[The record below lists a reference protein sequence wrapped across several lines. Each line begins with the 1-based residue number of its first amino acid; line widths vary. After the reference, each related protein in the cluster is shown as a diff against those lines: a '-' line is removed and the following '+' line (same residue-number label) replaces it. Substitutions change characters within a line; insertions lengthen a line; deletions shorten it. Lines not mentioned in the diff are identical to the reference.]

1 MLLSN
6 KNISNMRSICICI
19 AVLFFSFSF
28 SQKKE
33 LRQIKRLIGEKFF
46 QEAESVLNSSKDLLL
61 SGDSKTD
68 AQYYYYAT
76 KIYTEIESF
85 VLATN
90 SLEKLMSINTSFYN
104 SEMKLDY
111 KNLEEILVVALVNSA
126 VADNSSKKWMD
137 GVDKLLLAYEM
148 DKETNIDY
156 LYFAASGAVNAENFD
171 LALQYYLSL
180 KEKNYTG
187 IKDEY
192 FITNIQSGVEEKV
205 TETEYKIY
213 QSSKEYMNPR
223 IGQTESRYP
232 EIVKNIALIY
242 VKKGEDDLAIEAIN
256 EARSIQP
263 DDLYL
268 ILNEADLY
276 IRLSNNAKD
285 DNLRSQ
291 YRQKFKDI
299 MTLAVEKDPENGILY
314 YNLGIISSEQGESA
328 DAKSYF
334 EKAIKF
340 KPDYVDSY
348 VAIVNIL
355 LEEQSVIINDM
366 DEIAMSNKRS
376 DIAKYDQLKEDLND
390 VWRKCIPYC
399 EMALEYD
406 PNDLEV
412 LKLLSQFYYKLDNI
426 EGYKRISAKIE
437 ELTN

>member
-1 MLLSN
+1 M
-6 KNISNMRSICICI
+6 KSIYIYI
-19 AVLFFSFSF
+19 TLLFFNFSLA
-28 SQKKE
+28 QKKE
-33 LRQIKRLIGEKFF
+33 LRQIKRLIDEKFY
-46 QEAESVLNSSKDLLL
+46 QEAESVLESNKDFLL

-76 KIYTEIESF
+76 KIYTEIKSF
-85 VLATN
+85 KLATN
-90 SLEKLMSINTSFYN
+90 SLDKLLSINTSFYN

-111 KNLEEILVVALVNSA
+111 NNLEEILVVALVNSA
-126 VADNSSKKWMD
+126 VADNSSKKWME
-137 GVDKLLLAYEM
+137 GVEKLLLAYEM
-148 DKETNIDY
+148 DKQKNIDY

-171 LALQYYLSL
+171 LALEYYLSL

-192 FITNIQSGVEEKV
+192 FITNVQSGIEEKV

-213 QSSKEYMNPR
+213 QSSKEYVNPR
-223 IGQTESRYP
+223 IGKTESRYP

-242 VKKGEDDLAIEAIN
+242 VKKGEDDLAIDAIN

-276 IRLSNNAKD
+276 IRLSNNATD

-328 DAKSYF
+328 DAKLYF
-334 EKAIKF
+334 EKAIEF

-355 LEEQSVIINDM
+355 LEQQSIIIGEM
-366 DEIAMSNKRS
+366 DKIAMSNKRS
-376 DIAKYDQLKEDLND
+376 DIAKYDKLKEELND

-399 EMALEYD
+399 EKALEYD
-406 PNDLEV
+406 PNDVEV

-426 EGYKRISAKIE
+426 DGYKEINAKIE
-437 ELTN
+437 QLSN

>member
-1 MLLSN
+1 
-6 KNISNMRSICICI
+6 MRTIFIYI

-33 LRQIKRLIGEKFF
+33 LRQIKRLIDEKFF
-46 QEAESVLNSSKDLLL
+46 QEAESTLKSNKDFLL

-76 KIYTEIESF
+76 KIYTEIKSF
-85 VLATN
+85 KLAKN
-90 SLEKLMSINTSFYN
+90 SLEELMSINPSYYN
-104 SEMKLDY
+104 AEMKLDY
-111 KNLEEILVVALVNSA
+111 KNLEEILVVALVNAA
-126 VADNSSKKWMD
+126 VADNSSKKWME

-148 DKETNIDY
+148 DKDNNIDY

-171 LALQYYLSL
+171 LALEYYLQL

-192 FITNIQSGVEEKV
+192 FITNVESGVEEKV

-223 IGQTESRYP
+223 IGQTQSRYP

-242 VKKGEDDLAIEAIN
+242 VKKGEDELAIEAIN

-276 IRLSNNAKD
+276 IRLSNNASD

-291 YRQKFKDI
+291 YRLKFKEI

-314 YNLGIISSEQGESA
+314 YNLGIISSEQGESD

-334 EKAIKF
+334 EKAIEF
-340 KPDYVDSY
+340 KPDYIDSY

-355 LEEQSVIINDM
+355 LQEQTVIIGEM
-366 DEIAMSNKRS
+366 DKIAMSNKRS
-376 DIAKYDQLKEDLND
+376 DILKYDQLKEDLNE

-399 EMALEYD
+399 EKALEYD

-412 LKLLSQFYYKLDNI
+412 LKLLSQFYYKLDNLD
-426 EGYKRISAKIE
+426 GYKEINAKIE
-437 ELTN
+437 QLSN

>member
-1 MLLSN
+1 M
-6 KNISNMRSICICI
+6 KSIYIYVT
-19 AVLFFSFSF
+19 VLFFNFSLA
-28 SQKKE
+28 QKKE
-33 LRQIKRLIGEKFF
+33 LRQIKRLIDQKFY
-46 QEAESVLNSSKDLLL
+46 QEAESVLESNKDFLL

-76 KIYTEIESF
+76 KIYTEIKSF
-85 VLATN
+85 KLATN
-90 SLEKLMSINTSFYN
+90 SLDKLLSINTSFYN

-111 KNLEEILVVALVNSA
+111 NNLEEILVVALVNSA
-126 VADNSSKKWMD
+126 VADNSSKKWME
-137 GVDKLLLAYEM
+137 GVEKLLLAYEM
-148 DKETNIDY
+148 DKQKNIDY
-156 LYFAASGAVNAENFD
+156 LYFAASGAVNAENFE
-171 LALQYYLSL
+171 LALEYYLSL

-192 FITNIQSGVEEKV
+192 FITNVQSGIEEKV

-213 QSSKEYMNPR
+213 KSSKEYINPR
-223 IGQTESRYP
+223 IGKTESRYP

-242 VKKGEDDLAIEAIN
+242 VKKGEDDLAIDAIN

-276 IRLSNNAKD
+276 IRLSNNATD

-328 DAKSYF
+328 DAKLYF
-334 EKAIKF
+334 EKAIEF

-355 LEEQSVIINDM
+355 LEQQSIIIGEM
-366 DEIAMSNKRS
+366 DKIAMSNKRS
-376 DIAKYDQLKEDLND
+376 DIAKYDKLKEELND

-399 EMALEYD
+399 EKALEYD
-406 PNDLEV
+406 PNDVEV

-426 EGYKRISAKIE
+426 DGYKEINAKIE
-437 ELTN
+437 QLSN

>member
-1 MLLSN
+1 
-6 KNISNMRSICICI
+6 MRSIFIYI

-33 LRQIKRLIGEKFF
+33 LRQIKRLIDEKFF
-46 QEAESVLNSSKDLLL
+46 QEAESTIELNKDLLL

-76 KIYTEIESF
+76 KIYTEIKSF
-85 VLATN
+85 KLAKT
-90 SLEKLMSINTSFYN
+90 SLEKLMSINSSNYN

-111 KNLEEILVVALVNSA
+111 KNLEEILVVALVNAA
-126 VADNSSKKWMD
+126 VADNSSKKWME
-137 GVDKLLLAYEM
+137 GVDKLILAYEM
-148 DKETNIDY
+148 DKEKNIDY
-156 LYFAASGAVNAENFD
+156 LYFAASGAINAENFD
-171 LALQYYLSL
+171 LALEYYLHL

-187 IKDEY
+187 IKDEF
-192 FITNIQSGVEEKV
+192 FITNVESGVEEKV

-213 QSSKEYMNPR
+213 QSSKDYMNPR
-223 IGQTESRYP
+223 VGQTESRYP

-242 VKKGEDDLAIEAIN
+242 VKKGEDELAIEAIN

-276 IRLSNNAKD
+276 IRLSNNASD

-291 YRQKFKDI
+291 YRLKFKQI

-314 YNLGIISSEQGESA
+314 YNLGIISSEQGESD

-334 EKAIKF
+334 EKAIEF
-340 KPDYVDSY
+340 KPDYIDSY
-348 VAIVNIL
+348 VAIVNIIL
-355 LEEQSVIINDM
+355 QEQTVIIGEM
-366 DEIAMSNKRS
+366 DKIAMSNKRS
-376 DIAKYDQLKEDLND
+376 DIVKYDQLKEDLND

-399 EMALEYD
+399 EKALEYD
-406 PNDLEV
+406 PNDVEV
-412 LKLLSQFYYKLDNI
+412 LKLLSQFYYKLDNLD
-426 EGYKRISAKIE
+426 GYKEINAKIE
-437 ELTN
+437 QLSN

>member
-1 MLLSN
+1 
-6 KNISNMRSICICI
+6 MRTIFIYI

-33 LRQIKRLIGEKFF
+33 LRQIKRLIDEKFF
-46 QEAESVLNSSKDLLL
+46 QEAESTLKSNKDFLL

-76 KIYTEIESF
+76 KIYTEIKSF
-85 VLATN
+85 KLAKN
-90 SLEKLMSINTSFYN
+90 SLGELMSINPSYYN
-104 SEMKLDY
+104 AEMKLDY
-111 KNLEEILVVALVNSA
+111 KNLEEILVVALVNAA
-126 VADNSSKKWMD
+126 VADNSSKKWME

-148 DKETNIDY
+148 DKDNNIDY

-171 LALQYYLSL
+171 LALEYYLQL

-192 FITNIQSGVEEKV
+192 FITNVESGVEEKV

-242 VKKGEDDLAIEAIN
+242 VKKGEDELAIEAIN

-276 IRLSNNAKD
+276 IRLSNNASD

-291 YRQKFKDI
+291 YRLKFKEI

-314 YNLGIISSEQGESA
+314 YNLGIISSEQGESD

-334 EKAIKF
+334 EKAIEF
-340 KPDYVDSY
+340 KPDYTDSY

-355 LEEQSVIINDM
+355 LQEQTVIIGEM
-366 DEIAMSNKRS
+366 DKIAMSNKRS
-376 DIAKYDQLKEDLND
+376 DIAKYDQLKEDLNE

-399 EMALEYD
+399 EKALEYD

-412 LKLLSQFYYKLDNI
+412 LKLLSQFYYKLDNLD
-426 EGYKRISAKIE
+426 GYKEINAKIE
-437 ELTN
+437 QLSN

>member
-1 MLLSN
+1 
-6 KNISNMRSICICI
+6 MRSIFIYI

-33 LRQIKRLIGEKFF
+33 LRQIKRLIDEKFF
-46 QEAESVLNSSKDLLL
+46 QEAESTLKSNKDFLL

-76 KIYTEIESF
+76 KIYTEIKSF
-85 VLATN
+85 KLAKN
-90 SLEKLMSINTSFYN
+90 SLEELMSINPSYYN
-104 SEMKLDY
+104 AEMKLDY
-111 KNLEEILVVALVNSA
+111 KSLEEVLVVALVNAA
-126 VADNSSKKWMD
+126 VADNSSKKWME

-148 DKETNIDY
+148 DKDNNIDY

-171 LALQYYLSL
+171 LALEYYLQL

-192 FITNIQSGVEEKV
+192 FITNVESGVEEKV

-242 VKKGEDDLAIEAIN
+242 VKKGEDELAIEAIN

-276 IRLSNNAKD
+276 IRLSNNASD

-291 YRQKFKDI
+291 YRLKFKEI

-314 YNLGIISSEQGESA
+314 YNLGIISSEQGESD

-334 EKAIKF
+334 EKAIEF
-340 KPDYVDSY
+340 KPDYTDSY

-355 LEEQSVIINDM
+355 LQEQTVIIGEM
-366 DEIAMSNKRS
+366 DKIAMSNKRS
-376 DIAKYDQLKEDLND
+376 DIAKYDQLKEDLNE

-399 EMALEYD
+399 EKALEYD
-406 PNDLEV
+406 PNDVEV
-412 LKLLSQFYYKLDNI
+412 LKLLSQFYYKLDNLD
-426 EGYKRISAKIE
+426 GYKEINAKIKQ
-437 ELTN
+437 LSN

>member
-1 MLLSN
+1 
-6 KNISNMRSICICI
+6 MRSIYIYI

-33 LRQIKRLIGEKFF
+33 LRQIKRLIDEKFF
-46 QEAESVLNSSKDLLL
+46 QEAESVLNSNKDLIL

-85 VLATN
+85 VQATN

-111 KNLEEILVVALVNSA
+111 KNLEENLVVTLINSA

-148 DKETNIDY
+148 NKEANIDY
-156 LYFAASGAVNAENFD
+156 LYFAASGAINAENFD
-171 LALQYYLSL
+171 LALQYYLTL
-180 KEKNYTG
+180 REKKYTG

-192 FITNIQSGVEEKV
+192 FITNTQSGVEEKV

-213 QSSKEYMNPR
+213 QSSKEYINPR

-276 IRLSNNAKD
+276 IRLSNNATD
-285 DNLRSQ
+285 DNLRTQ
-291 YRQKFKDI
+291 YRQKFKEI

-314 YNLGIISSEQGESA
+314 YNLGIISSEQGESS

-334 EKAIKF
+334 EKAIEF
-340 KPDYVDSY
+340 NPGYIDSY

-355 LEEQSVIINDM
+355 LEEQSIIISNM
-366 DEIAMSNKRS
+366 DKIAMSNKRS
-376 DIAKYDQLKEDLND
+376 DIARYDQLKEDLND

-399 EMALEYD
+399 ETALEYD

-426 EGYKRISAKIE
+426 DGYKMINAKIE
-437 ELTN
+437 ELSN

>member
-1 MLLSN
+1 
-6 KNISNMRSICICI
+6 MRSIYIYI

-33 LRQIKRLIGEKFF
+33 LRQIKRLIDEKFF
-46 QEAESVLNSSKDLLL
+46 QEAESVLNSNKDLLL

-68 AQYYYYAT
+68 AQKYYYST

-148 DKETNIDY
+148 DKEKNIDY

-171 LALQYYLSL
+171 LALQYYLLL

-213 QSSKEYMNPR
+213 QSSKEYINPR

-291 YRQKFKDI
+291 YRQNLR
-299 MTLAVEKDPENGILY
+299 TL
-314 YNLGIISSEQGESA
+314 
-328 DAKSYF
+328 
-334 EKAIKF
+334 
-340 KPDYVDSY
+340 
-348 VAIVNIL
+348 
-355 LEEQSVIINDM
+355 
-366 DEIAMSNKRS
+366 
-376 DIAKYDQLKEDLND
+376 
-390 VWRKCIPYC
+390 
-399 EMALEYD
+399 
-406 PNDLEV
+406 
-412 LKLLSQFYYKLDNI
+412 
-426 EGYKRISAKIE
+426 
-437 ELTN
+437 

>member
-1 MLLSN
+1 M
-6 KNISNMRSICICI
+6 
-19 AVLFFSFSF
+19 
-28 SQKKE
+28 
-33 LRQIKRLIGEKFF
+33 
-46 QEAESVLNSSKDLLL
+46 

-76 KIYTEIESF
+76 KIYTEIKSF
-85 VLATN
+85 KLAKN
-90 SLEKLMSINTSFYN
+90 SLEELMSINPSYYN
-104 SEMKLDY
+104 AEMKLDY
-111 KNLEEILVVALVNSA
+111 KNLEEILVVALVNAA
-126 VADNSSKKWMD
+126 VADNSSKKWME

-148 DKETNIDY
+148 DKDNNIDY

-171 LALQYYLSL
+171 LALEYYLQL

-192 FITNIQSGVEEKV
+192 FITNVESGVEEKV

-242 VKKGEDDLAIEAIN
+242 VKKGEDELAIEAIN

-276 IRLSNNAKD
+276 IRLSNNASD

-291 YRQKFKDI
+291 YRLKFKEI

-314 YNLGIISSEQGESA
+314 YNLGIISSEQGESD

-334 EKAIKF
+334 EKAIEF
-340 KPDYVDSY
+340 KPDYTDSY

-355 LEEQSVIINDM
+355 LQEQTVIIGEM
-366 DEIAMSNKRS
+366 DKIAMSNKRS
-376 DIAKYDQLKEDLND
+376 DIAKYDQLKEDLNE

-399 EMALEYD
+399 EKALEYD

-412 LKLLSQFYYKLDNI
+412 LKLLSQFYYKLDNLD
-426 EGYKRISAKIE
+426 GYKEINAKIE
-437 ELTN
+437 QLSN

>member
-1 MLLSN
+1 M
-6 KNISNMRSICICI
+6 KSIYIYI
-19 AVLFFSFSF
+19 TILFFNFSLA
-28 SQKKE
+28 QKKE
-33 LRQIKRLIGEKFF
+33 LRQIKRLIDEKFY
-46 QEAESVLNSSKDLLL
+46 QEAESVLESNKDFLL

-76 KIYTEIESF
+76 KIYTEIKSF
-85 VLATN
+85 KLATN
-90 SLEKLMSINTSFYN
+90 SLDKLLSINTSFYN

-111 KNLEEILVVALVNSA
+111 NNLEEILVVALVNSA
-126 VADNSSKKWMD
+126 VADNSSKKWME
-137 GVDKLLLAYEM
+137 GVEKLLLAYEM
-148 DKETNIDY
+148 DKQKNIDY

-171 LALQYYLSL
+171 LALEYYLSL

-192 FITNIQSGVEEKV
+192 FITNVQSGIEEKV

-213 QSSKEYMNPR
+213 QSSKEYVNPR
-223 IGQTESRYP
+223 IGKTESRYP

-242 VKKGEDDLAIEAIN
+242 VKKGEDDLAIDAIN

-276 IRLSNNAKD
+276 IRLSNNATD

-328 DAKSYF
+328 DAKLYF
-334 EKAIKF
+334 EKAIEF

-355 LEEQSVIINDM
+355 LEQQSIIIGEM
-366 DEIAMSNKRS
+366 DKIAMSNKRS
-376 DIAKYDQLKEDLND
+376 DIAKYDKLKEELND

-399 EMALEYD
+399 EKALEYD
-406 PNDLEV
+406 PNDVEV

-426 EGYKRISAKIE
+426 DGYKEINAKIE
-437 ELTN
+437 QLSN

>member
-1 MLLSN
+1 M
-6 KNISNMRSICICI
+6 KSIYIYI

-33 LRQIKRLIGEKFF
+33 LRQIKRLIDEKFF
-46 QEAESVLNSSKDLLL
+46 QEAESLLDSNKDFLL

-68 AQYYYYAT
+68 SQYYYYAT
-76 KIYTEIESF
+76 KIYTETESF
-85 VLATN
+85 VLATS

-126 VADNSSKKWMD
+126 VADNSSKKWMQ
-137 GVDKLLLAYEM
+137 GVDKLLLAYDM
-148 DKETNIDY
+148 NKETNIDY

-171 LALQYYLSL
+171 LALEYYLTL
-180 KEKNYTG
+180 KEKSYTG
-187 IKDEY
+187 IIDEY
-192 FITNIQSGVEEKV
+192 FITNVQSGVEEKV

-213 QSSKEYMNPR
+213 QSSKEYINPR

-276 IRLSNNAKD
+276 IRLSNNTSD
-285 DNLRSQ
+285 DNLRFQ

-299 MTLAVEKDPENGILY
+299 MTLAVKKDPENGILY

-328 DAKSYF
+328 DAKYYF
-334 EKAIKF
+334 EKAIEF

-355 LEEQSVIINDM
+355 LEEQSIIISNM
-366 DEIAMSNKRS
+366 DKIAMSNKRS
-376 DIAKYDQLKEDLND
+376 DIAKYDELKEDLND

-399 EMALEYD
+399 EMALEYG

-426 EGYKRISAKIE
+426 EGYKKISAKIE

>member
-1 MLLSN
+1 
-6 KNISNMRSICICI
+6 MRTIFIYI

-33 LRQIKRLIGEKFF
+33 LRQIKRLIDEKFF
-46 QEAESVLNSSKDLLL
+46 QEAESTLKSNKDFLL

-76 KIYTEIESF
+76 KIYTEIKSF
-85 VLATN
+85 KLAKN
-90 SLEKLMSINTSFYN
+90 SLEELMSINPSYYN
-104 SEMKLDY
+104 AEMKLDY
-111 KNLEEILVVALVNSA
+111 KNLEEILVVALVNAA
-126 VADNSSKKWMD
+126 VADNSSKKWME

-148 DKETNIDY
+148 DKDNNIDY

-171 LALQYYLSL
+171 LALEYYLQL

-192 FITNIQSGVEEKV
+192 FITNVESGVEEKV

-242 VKKGEDDLAIEAIN
+242 VKKGEDELAIEAIN

-276 IRLSNNAKD
+276 IRLSNNASD

-291 YRQKFKDI
+291 YRLKFKEI

-314 YNLGIISSEQGESA
+314 YNLGIISSEQGESD

-334 EKAIKF
+334 EKAIEF
-340 KPDYVDSY
+340 KPDYTDSY

-355 LEEQSVIINDM
+355 LQEQTVIIGEM
-366 DEIAMSNKRS
+366 DKIAMSNKRS
-376 DIAKYDQLKEDLND
+376 DIAKYDQLKEDLNE

-399 EMALEYD
+399 EKALEYD
-406 PNDLEV
+406 PNDVEV
-412 LKLLSQFYYKLDNI
+412 LKLLSQFYYKLDNLD
-426 EGYKRISAKIE
+426 GYKEINAKIE
-437 ELTN
+437 QLSN

>member
-1 MLLSN
+1 
-6 KNISNMRSICICI
+6 MRPIFIYI

-33 LRQIKRLIGEKFF
+33 LRQIKRLIDEKFF
-46 QEAESVLNSSKDLLL
+46 QEAESTLKSNKDFLL

-76 KIYTEIESF
+76 KIYTEIKSF
-85 VLATN
+85 KLAKN
-90 SLEKLMSINTSFYN
+90 SLEELMSINPSYYN
-104 SEMKLDY
+104 AEMKLDY
-111 KNLEEILVVALVNSA
+111 KNLEEILVVALVNAA
-126 VADNSSKKWMD
+126 VADNSSKKWME

-148 DKETNIDY
+148 DKDNNIDY

-171 LALQYYLSL
+171 LALEYYLQL

-192 FITNIQSGVEEKV
+192 FITNVESGVEEKV

-242 VKKGEDDLAIEAIN
+242 VKKGEDELAIEAIN

-276 IRLSNNAKD
+276 IRLSNNASD

-291 YRQKFKDI
+291 YRLKFKEI

-314 YNLGIISSEQGESA
+314 YNLGIISSEQGESD

-334 EKAIKF
+334 EKAIEF
-340 KPDYVDSY
+340 KPDYTDSY

-355 LEEQSVIINDM
+355 LQEQTVIIGEM
-366 DEIAMSNKRS
+366 DKIAMSNKRS
-376 DIAKYDQLKEDLND
+376 DIAKYDQLKEDLNE

-399 EMALEYD
+399 EKALEYD

-412 LKLLSQFYYKLDNI
+412 LKLLSQFYYKLDNLD
-426 EGYKRISAKIE
+426 GYKEINAKIE
-437 ELTN
+437 QLSN

>member
-1 MLLSN
+1 MLLRN
-6 KNISNMRSICICI
+6 KNISNMRLIYIYI

-46 QEAESVLNSSKDLLL
+46 QEAESVLSSSKDLLL

-76 KIYTEIESF
+76 KIYTEIEYF

-90 SLEKLMSINTSFYN
+90 SLKKLMSINASFYN

-111 KNLEEILVVALVNSA
+111 KNLEEILVVKLVNSA

-137 GVDKLLLAYEM
+137 GVNKLLLAYEM
-148 DKETNIDY
+148 DKEANIDY

-171 LALQYYLSL
+171 LALKYYLSL

-223 IGQTESRYP
+223 IGQTESRYA

-276 IRLSNNAKD
+276 IRLSNNTSD
-285 DNLRSQ
+285 DNLRFQ

-299 MTLAVEKDPENGILY
+299 MTLAVKKDPENGILY

-334 EKAIKF
+334 EKAIEF

-355 LEEQSVIINDM
+355 LEEQSIIISNM
-366 DEIAMSNKRS
+366 DKIAMSNKRS
-376 DIAKYDQLKEDLND
+376 DIAKYDELKEDLND

-399 EMALEYD
+399 EMALEYG

-426 EGYKRISAKIE
+426 EGYKKISAKIE

>member
-1 MLLSN
+1 
-6 KNISNMRSICICI
+6 MRTIFIYI

-33 LRQIKRLIGEKFF
+33 LRQIKRLIDEKFF
-46 QEAESVLNSSKDLLL
+46 QEAESTLKSNKDFLL

-76 KIYTEIESF
+76 KIYTEIKSF
-85 VLATN
+85 KLAKN
-90 SLEKLMSINTSFYN
+90 SLEELMSINPSYYN
-104 SEMKLDY
+104 AEMKLDY
-111 KNLEEILVVALVNSA
+111 KNLEEILVVALVNAA
-126 VADNSSKKWMD
+126 VADNSSKKWME

-148 DKETNIDY
+148 DKDNNIDY

-171 LALQYYLSL
+171 LALEYYLQL

-192 FITNIQSGVEEKV
+192 FITNVESGVEEKV

-242 VKKGEDDLAIEAIN
+242 VKKGEDELAIEAIN

-276 IRLSNNAKD
+276 IRLSNNASD
-285 DNLRSQ
+285 DSLRSQ
-291 YRQKFKDI
+291 YRLKFKEI

-314 YNLGIISSEQGESA
+314 YNLGIISSEQGESD

-334 EKAIKF
+334 EKAIEF
-340 KPDYVDSY
+340 KPDYTDSY

-355 LEEQSVIINDM
+355 LQEQTVIIGEM
-366 DEIAMSNKRS
+366 DKIAMSNKRS
-376 DIAKYDQLKEDLND
+376 DIAKYDQLKEDLNE

-399 EMALEYD
+399 EKALEYD

-412 LKLLSQFYYKLDNI
+412 LKLLSQFYYKLDNLD
-426 EGYKRISAKIE
+426 GYKEISAKIE
-437 ELTN
+437 QLSN

>member
-1 MLLSN
+1 
-6 KNISNMRSICICI
+6 MRSIFIYI

-33 LRQIKRLIGEKFF
+33 LRQIKRLIDEKFF
-46 QEAESVLNSSKDLLL
+46 QEAESTLKSNKDFLL

-76 KIYTEIESF
+76 KIYTEIKSF
-85 VLATN
+85 KLAKN
-90 SLEKLMSINTSFYN
+90 SLGELMSINPSYYN
-104 SEMKLDY
+104 AEMKLDY
-111 KNLEEILVVALVNSA
+111 KNLEEILVVALVNAA
-126 VADNSSKKWMD
+126 VADNSSKKWME

-148 DKETNIDY
+148 DKDNNIDY

-171 LALQYYLSL
+171 LALEYYLQL

-192 FITNIQSGVEEKV
+192 FITNVESGVEEKV

-242 VKKGEDDLAIEAIN
+242 VKKGEDELAIEAIN

-276 IRLSNNAKD
+276 IRLSNNASD

-291 YRQKFKDI
+291 YRLKFKEI

-314 YNLGIISSEQGESA
+314 YNLGIISSEQGESD

-334 EKAIKF
+334 EKAIEF
-340 KPDYVDSY
+340 KPDYIDSY

-355 LEEQSVIINDM
+355 LQEQTVIIGEM
-366 DEIAMSNKRS
+366 DKIAVSNKRS

-399 EMALEYD
+399 EKALEYD
-406 PNDLEV
+406 PNDIEV
-412 LKLLSQFYYKLDNI
+412 LKLLSQFYYKLDNLDGFKEI
-426 EGYKRISAKIE
+426 DAKIKQ
-437 ELTN
+437 LSN

>member
-1 MLLSN
+1 
-6 KNISNMRSICICI
+6 MRTIFIYI

-33 LRQIKRLIGEKFF
+33 LRQIKRLIDEKFF
-46 QEAESVLNSSKDLLL
+46 QEAESTLKSNKDFLL

-76 KIYTEIESF
+76 KIYTEIKSF
-85 VLATN
+85 KLAKN
-90 SLEKLMSINTSFYN
+90 SLEELMSINPSYYN
-104 SEMKLDY
+104 AEMKLDY
-111 KNLEEILVVALVNSA
+111 KNLEEILVVALVNAA
-126 VADNSSKKWMD
+126 VADNSSKKWME

-148 DKETNIDY
+148 DKDNNIDY

-171 LALQYYLSL
+171 LALEYYLQL

-192 FITNIQSGVEEKV
+192 FITNVESGVEEKV

-242 VKKGEDDLAIEAIN
+242 VKKGEDELAIEAIN

-276 IRLSNNAKD
+276 IRLSNNASD

-291 YRQKFKDI
+291 YRLKFKEI

-314 YNLGIISSEQGESA
+314 YNLGIISSEQGESD

-334 EKAIKF
+334 EKAIEF
-340 KPDYVDSY
+340 KPDYTDSY

-355 LEEQSVIINDM
+355 LQEQTVIIGEM
-366 DEIAMSNKRS
+366 DKIAMSNKRS
-376 DIAKYDQLKEDLND
+376 DIAKYDQLKEDLNE

-399 EMALEYD
+399 EKALEYD

-412 LKLLSQFYYKLDNI
+412 LKLLSQFYYKLDNLD
-426 EGYKRISAKIE
+426 GYKEISAKIE
-437 ELTN
+437 QLSN

>member
-1 MLLSN
+1 
-6 KNISNMRSICICI
+6 MRTIFIYI

-33 LRQIKRLIGEKFF
+33 LRQIKRLIDEKFF
-46 QEAESVLNSSKDLLL
+46 QEAESTLKSNKDFLL

-76 KIYTEIESF
+76 KIYTEIKSF
-85 VLATN
+85 KLAKN
-90 SLEKLMSINTSFYN
+90 SLEELMSINPSYYN
-104 SEMKLDY
+104 AEMKLDY
-111 KNLEEILVVALVNSA
+111 KNLEEILVVALVNAA
-126 VADNSSKKWMD
+126 VADNSSKKWME
-137 GVDKLLLAYEM
+137 GVDKLLLAYDM
-148 DKETNIDY
+148 DKENNIDY

-171 LALQYYLSL
+171 LALEYYLQL

-192 FITNIQSGVEEKV
+192 FITNVESGVEEKV

-242 VKKGEDDLAIEAIN
+242 VKKGEDELAIEAIN

-276 IRLSNNAKD
+276 IRLSNNASD

-291 YRQKFKDI
+291 YRLKFKEI

-314 YNLGIISSEQGESA
+314 YNLGIISSEQGESD

-334 EKAIKF
+334 EKAIEF
-340 KPDYVDSY
+340 KPDYTDSY

-355 LEEQSVIINDM
+355 LQEQTVIIGEM
-366 DEIAMSNKRS
+366 DKIAMSNKRS
-376 DIAKYDQLKEDLND
+376 DIAKYDQLKEDLNE

-399 EMALEYD
+399 EKALQYD

-412 LKLLSQFYYKLDNI
+412 LKLLSQFYYKLDNLD
-426 EGYKRISAKIE
+426 GYKEINAKIE
-437 ELTN
+437 QLSN

>member
-1 MLLSN
+1 M
-6 KNISNMRSICICI
+6 
-19 AVLFFSFSF
+19 
-28 SQKKE
+28 
-33 LRQIKRLIGEKFF
+33 
-46 QEAESVLNSSKDLLL
+46 

-76 KIYTEIESF
+76 KIYTEIKSF
-85 VLATN
+85 KLAKN
-90 SLEKLMSINTSFYN
+90 SLEELISINPSYYN
-104 SEMKLDY
+104 AEMKLDY
-111 KNLEEILVVALVNSA
+111 KNLEEILVVALVNAA
-126 VADNSSKKWMD
+126 VADNSSKKWME

-148 DKETNIDY
+148 DKDNNIDY

-171 LALQYYLSL
+171 LALEYYLQL

-192 FITNIQSGVEEKV
+192 FITNVESGVEEKV

-213 QSSKEYMNPR
+213 QSSKEYINPR

-242 VKKGEDDLAIEAIN
+242 VKKGEDELAIEAIN

-276 IRLSNNAKD
+276 IRLSNNASD

-291 YRQKFKDI
+291 YRLKFKEI

-314 YNLGIISSEQGESA
+314 YNLGIISSEQGESD

-334 EKAIKF
+334 EKAIEF
-340 KPDYVDSY
+340 KPDYTDSY

-355 LEEQSVIINDM
+355 LQEQTVIIGEM
-366 DEIAMSNKRS
+366 DKIAMSNKRS
-376 DIAKYDQLKEDLND
+376 DIAKYDQLKEDLNE
-390 VWRKCIPYC
+390 VWRKCMPYC
-399 EMALEYD
+399 EQALEYH

-412 LKLLSQFYYKLDNI
+412 LKLLSQFYYKLDNLD
-426 EGYKRISAKIE
+426 GYKEINAKIE
-437 ELTN
+437 QLSN

>member
-1 MLLSN
+1 
-6 KNISNMRSICICI
+6 MRTIFIYI

-33 LRQIKRLIGEKFF
+33 LRQIKRLIDEKFF
-46 QEAESVLNSSKDLLL
+46 QEAESTLKSNKDFLL

-76 KIYTEIESF
+76 KIYTEIKSF
-85 VLATN
+85 KLAKN
-90 SLEKLMSINTSFYN
+90 SLEELMSINPSYYN
-104 SEMKLDY
+104 AEMKLDY
-111 KNLEEILVVALVNSA
+111 KNLEEILVVALVNAA
-126 VADNSSKKWMD
+126 VADNSSKKWME

-148 DKETNIDY
+148 DKDNNIDY

-171 LALQYYLSL
+171 LALEYYLQL

-192 FITNIQSGVEEKV
+192 FITNVESGVEEKV

-242 VKKGEDDLAIEAIN
+242 VKKGEDELAIEAIN

-276 IRLSNNAKD
+276 IRLSNNASD

-291 YRQKFKDI
+291 YRLKFKEI

-314 YNLGIISSEQGESA
+314 YNLGIISSEQGESD

-334 EKAIKF
+334 EKAIEF
-340 KPDYVDSY
+340 KPDYTDSY

-355 LEEQSVIINDM
+355 LQEQTVIIGEM
-366 DEIAMSNKRS
+366 DKIAMSNKRS
-376 DIAKYDQLKEDLND
+376 DIAKYDQLKEDLNE

-399 EMALEYD
+399 EKALEYD

-412 LKLLSQFYYKLDNI
+412 LKLLSQFYYKLDNLD
-426 EGYKRISAKIE
+426 GYKEINAKIE
-437 ELTN
+437 QLSN

>member
-1 MLLSN
+1 
-6 KNISNMRSICICI
+6 MRSIFIYI

-33 LRQIKRLIGEKFF
+33 LRQIKRLIDEKFF
-46 QEAESVLNSSKDLLL
+46 QEAESTLKSNKDFLL

-76 KIYTEIESF
+76 KIYTEIKSF
-85 VLATN
+85 KLAKN
-90 SLEKLMSINTSFYN
+90 SLEELMSINPSYYN
-104 SEMKLDY
+104 AEMKLDY
-111 KNLEEILVVALVNSA
+111 KNLEEILVVALVNAA
-126 VADNSSKKWMD
+126 VADNSSKKWME

-148 DKETNIDY
+148 DKDNNIDY

-171 LALQYYLSL
+171 LALEYYLQL

-192 FITNIQSGVEEKV
+192 FITNVESGVEEKV

-242 VKKGEDDLAIEAIN
+242 VKKGEDELAIEAIN

-276 IRLSNNAKD
+276 IRLSNNASD

-291 YRQKFKDI
+291 YRLKFKEI

-314 YNLGIISSEQGESA
+314 YNLGIISSEQGESD

-334 EKAIKF
+334 EKAIEF
-340 KPDYVDSY
+340 KPDYTDSY

-355 LEEQSVIINDM
+355 LQEQTVIIGEM
-366 DEIAMSNKRS
+366 DKIAMSNKRS
-376 DIAKYDQLKEDLND
+376 DILKYDQLKEDLNE

-399 EMALEYD
+399 EKALEYD

-412 LKLLSQFYYKLDNI
+412 LKLLSQFYYKLDNLD
-426 EGYKRISAKIE
+426 GYKEISAKIE
-437 ELTN
+437 QLSN

>member
-1 MLLSN
+1 M
-6 KNISNMRSICICI
+6 KSIYIYI
-19 AVLFFSFSF
+19 TVLFFNFSLA
-28 SQKKE
+28 QKKE
-33 LRQIKRLIGEKFF
+33 LRQIKRLIDEKFY
-46 QEAESVLNSSKDLLL
+46 QEAESVLESNKDFLL

-76 KIYTEIESF
+76 KIYTEIKSF
-85 VLATN
+85 KLATN
-90 SLEKLMSINTSFYN
+90 SLDKLLSINPSFYN

-111 KNLEEILVVALVNSA
+111 NNLEEILVVALVNSA
-126 VADNSSKKWMD
+126 VADNSSKKWME
-137 GVDKLLLAYEM
+137 GVEKLLLAYEM
-148 DKETNIDY
+148 DKQKNIDY

-171 LALQYYLSL
+171 LALEYYLSL
-180 KEKNYTG
+180 KEKKYTG

-192 FITNIQSGVEEKV
+192 FITNVQSGIEEKV

-213 QSSKEYMNPR
+213 QSSKEYVNPR
-223 IGQTESRYP
+223 IGKTESRYP

-242 VKKGEDDLAIEAIN
+242 VKKGEDNLAIDAIN

-276 IRLSNNAKD
+276 IRLSNNATD

-299 MTLAVEKDPENGILY
+299 MTLAIEKDPENGILY

-328 DAKSYF
+328 DAKLYF
-334 EKAIKF
+334 EKAIEF

-355 LEEQSVIINDM
+355 LEQQSIIIGEM
-366 DEIAMSNKRS
+366 DKIAMSNKRS
-376 DIAKYDQLKEDLND
+376 DIAKYDKLKEELND

-399 EMALEYD
+399 EKALEYD
-406 PNDLEV
+406 PNDVEV

-426 EGYKRISAKIE
+426 DGYKEINAKIE
-437 ELTN
+437 QLSN

>member
-1 MLLSN
+1 
-6 KNISNMRSICICI
+6 MRSIFIYI

-33 LRQIKRLIGEKFF
+33 LRQIKRLIDEKFF
-46 QEAESVLNSSKDLLL
+46 QEAESILESNKDFLL

-76 KIYTEIESF
+76 KIYTEIKSF
-85 VLATN
+85 KLAKN
-90 SLEKLMSINTSFYN
+90 SLEELMSINSSYYN
-104 SEMKLDY
+104 AEMKLDY
-111 KNLEEILVVALVNSA
+111 KNLEEILVVALVNAA
-126 VADNSSKKWMD
+126 VADNSSKKWME

-148 DKETNIDY
+148 DKDNNVDY

-171 LALQYYLSL
+171 LALEYYLQL

-192 FITNIQSGVEEKV
+192 FITNVESGVEEKV

-242 VKKGEDDLAIEAIN
+242 VKKGEDELAIEAIN

-276 IRLSNNAKD
+276 IRLSNNASD
-285 DNLRSQ
+285 DILRSQ
-291 YRQKFKDI
+291 YRFKFKEI

-314 YNLGIISSEQGESA
+314 YNLGIISSEQGESD
-328 DAKSYF
+328 DAKTYF
-334 EKAIKF
+334 EKAIEF
-340 KPDYVDSY
+340 KPDYIDSY

-355 LEEQSVIINDM
+355 LQEQTVIIGEM
-366 DEIAMSNKRS
+366 DKIAMSNKRS

-399 EMALEYD
+399 EKALEYD
-406 PNDLEV
+406 PNDIEV
-412 LKLLSQFYYKLDNI
+412 LKLLSQFYYKLDNLV
-426 EGYKRISAKIE
+426 GYKEINAKIE
-437 ELTN
+437 QLSN

>member
-1 MLLSN
+1 
-6 KNISNMRSICICI
+6 MRSIFIYI

-33 LRQIKRLIGEKFF
+33 LRQIKRLIDEKFF
-46 QEAESVLNSSKDLLL
+46 QEAESTLKSNKDFLL

-76 KIYTEIESF
+76 KIYTEIKSF
-85 VLATN
+85 KLAKN
-90 SLEKLMSINTSFYN
+90 SLEELMSINPSYYN
-104 SEMKLDY
+104 AEMKLDY
-111 KNLEEILVVALVNSA
+111 KNLEEILVVALVNAA
-126 VADNSSKKWMD
+126 VADNSSKKWME

-148 DKETNIDY
+148 DKDNNIDY

-171 LALQYYLSL
+171 LALEYYLQL

-192 FITNIQSGVEEKV
+192 FITNVESGVEEKV

-242 VKKGEDDLAIEAIN
+242 VKKGEDELAIEAIN

-276 IRLSNNAKD
+276 IRLSNNASD

-291 YRQKFKDI
+291 YRFKFKEI

-314 YNLGIISSEQGESA
+314 YNLGIISSEQGESD

-334 EKAIKF
+334 EKAIEF
-340 KPDYVDSY
+340 KPDYTDSY

-355 LEEQSVIINDM
+355 LQEQTVIIGEM
-366 DEIAMSNKRS
+366 DKIAMSNKRS
-376 DIAKYDQLKEDLND
+376 DIAKYDQLKEDLNE

-399 EMALEYD
+399 EKALEYD

-412 LKLLSQFYYKLDNI
+412 LKLLSQFYYKLDNLD
-426 EGYKRISAKIE
+426 GYKEINAKIE
-437 ELTN
+437 QLSN

>member
-1 MLLSN
+1 MLLRN
-6 KNISNMRSICICI
+6 KNILNMRSIYIYV

-33 LRQIKRLIGEKFF
+33 LRQIKRLIDEKFF
-46 QEAESVLNSSKDLLL
+46 QEAESVLNSNKDFLL

-111 KNLEEILVVALVNSA
+111 KNLEETLVVALVNSA
-126 VADNSSKKWMD
+126 VADNSSNKWMD

-148 DKETNIDY
+148 DKDANIDY
-156 LYFAASGAVNAENFD
+156 LYFAASGAVNAEKFD

-276 IRLSNNAKD
+276 IRLSNNATD

-291 YRQKFKDI
+291 YRLKFKDI

-334 EKAIKF
+334 EKAIEF

-355 LEEQSVIINDM
+355 LEEQSIIISDM

-426 EGYKRISAKIE
+426 DGYKKINAKIE
-437 ELTN
+437 ELSN

>member
-1 MLLSN
+1 
-6 KNISNMRSICICI
+6 MRSIFIYI

-33 LRQIKRLIGEKFF
+33 LRQIKRLIDEKFF
-46 QEAESVLNSSKDLLL
+46 QEAESALESNKDFLL

-76 KIYTEIESF
+76 KIYTEIKSF
-85 VLATN
+85 KLAKN
-90 SLEKLMSINTSFYN
+90 SLEELMSINPSYYN
-104 SEMKLDY
+104 AEMKLDY
-111 KNLEEILVVALVNSA
+111 KNLEEILVVALVNAA
-126 VADNSSKKWMD
+126 VADNSSKKWME

-148 DKETNIDY
+148 DKDNNIDY

-171 LALQYYLSL
+171 LALEYYLQL

-192 FITNIQSGVEEKV
+192 FITNVESGVEEKV

-242 VKKGEDDLAIEAIN
+242 VKKGEDELAIEAIN

-276 IRLSNNAKD
+276 IRLSNNASD

-291 YRQKFKDI
+291 YRLKFKEI

-314 YNLGIISSEQGESA
+314 YNLGIISSEQGESD

-334 EKAIKF
+334 EKAIEF
-340 KPDYVDSY
+340 KPDYTDSY

-355 LEEQSVIINDM
+355 LQEQTVIIGEM
-366 DEIAMSNKRS
+366 DKIAMSNKRS
-376 DIAKYDQLKEDLND
+376 DIAKYDQLKEDLNE

-399 EMALEYD
+399 EKALEYD
-406 PNDLEV
+406 PTDLEV
-412 LKLLSQFYYKLDNI
+412 LKLLSQFYYKLDNLD
-426 EGYKRISAKIE
+426 GYKEINAKIE
-437 ELTN
+437 QLSN

>member
-1 MLLSN
+1 
-6 KNISNMRSICICI
+6 MRSIFIYI

-33 LRQIKRLIGEKFF
+33 LRQIKRLIDEKFF
-46 QEAESVLNSSKDLLL
+46 QEAESTLKSNKDFLL

-76 KIYTEIESF
+76 KIYTEIKSF
-85 VLATN
+85 KLAKN
-90 SLEKLMSINTSFYN
+90 SLEELMSINPSYYN
-104 SEMKLDY
+104 AEMKLDY
-111 KNLEEILVVALVNSA
+111 KNLEEILVVALVNAA
-126 VADNSSKKWMD
+126 VADNSSKKWME

-148 DKETNIDY
+148 DKDNNIDY

-171 LALQYYLSL
+171 LALEYYLQL

-192 FITNIQSGVEEKV
+192 FITNVESGVEEKV

-242 VKKGEDDLAIEAIN
+242 VKKGEDELAIEAIN

-276 IRLSNNAKD
+276 IRLSNNASD

-291 YRQKFKDI
+291 YRLKFKEI

-314 YNLGIISSEQGESA
+314 YNLGIISSEQGESD

-334 EKAIKF
+334 EKAIEF
-340 KPDYVDSY
+340 KPDYTDSY

-355 LEEQSVIINDM
+355 LQEQTVIIGEM
-366 DEIAMSNKRS
+366 DKIAMSNKRS
-376 DIAKYDQLKEDLND
+376 DIAKYDQLKEDLNE

-399 EMALEYD
+399 EKALEYD
-406 PNDLEV
+406 PNDVEV
-412 LKLLSQFYYKLDNI
+412 LKLLSQFYYKLDNLD
-426 EGYKRISAKIE
+426 GYKEINAKIE
-437 ELTN
+437 QLSN

>member
-1 MLLSN
+1 
-6 KNISNMRSICICI
+6 MRSIFIYI

-33 LRQIKRLIGEKFF
+33 LRQIKRLIDEKFF
-46 QEAESVLNSSKDLLL
+46 QEAESTIELNKDLLL

-76 KIYTEIESF
+76 KIYTEIKSF
-85 VLATN
+85 KLAKT
-90 SLEKLMSINTSFYN
+90 SLEKLMSINSSNYN

-111 KNLEEILVVALVNSA
+111 KNLEEILVVALVNAA
-126 VADNSSKKWMD
+126 VADNSSKKWME
-137 GVDKLLLAYEM
+137 GVDKLILAYEM
-148 DKETNIDY
+148 DKEKNIDY
-156 LYFAASGAVNAENFD
+156 LYFAASGAINAENFD
-171 LALQYYLSL
+171 LALEYYLHL

-187 IKDEY
+187 IKDEF
-192 FITNIQSGVEEKV
+192 FITNVESGVEEKV

-213 QSSKEYMNPR
+213 QSSKDYMNPR
-223 IGQTESRYP
+223 VGQTESRYP

-242 VKKGEDDLAIEAIN
+242 VKKGEDELAIEAIN

-276 IRLSNNAKD
+276 IRLSNNASD

-291 YRQKFKDI
+291 YRLKFKQI

-314 YNLGIISSEQGESA
+314 YNLGIISSEQGESD

-334 EKAIKF
+334 EKAIEF
-340 KPDYVDSY
+340 KPDYIDSY
-348 VAIVNIL
+348 VAIVNIIL
-355 LEEQSVIINDM
+355 QEQTVIIGEM
-366 DEIAMSNKRS
+366 DKIAMSNKRS
-376 DIAKYDQLKEDLND
+376 DIVKYDQLKEDLND

-399 EMALEYD
+399 EKALEYD
-406 PNDLEV
+406 PNDVEV
-412 LKLLSQFYYKLDNI
+412 LKLLSQFYYKLDNLD
-426 EGYKRISAKIE
+426 GYKEINAKIE
-437 ELTN
+437 QLSS

>member
-1 MLLSN
+1 M
-6 KNISNMRSICICI
+6 
-19 AVLFFSFSF
+19 
-28 SQKKE
+28 
-33 LRQIKRLIGEKFF
+33 
-46 QEAESVLNSSKDLLL
+46 

-76 KIYTEIESF
+76 KIYTEIKSF
-85 VLATN
+85 KLAKN
-90 SLEKLMSINTSFYN
+90 SLEELMSINPSYYN
-104 SEMKLDY
+104 AEMKLDY
-111 KNLEEILVVALVNSA
+111 KNLEEILVVALVNAA
-126 VADNSSKKWMD
+126 VADNSSKKWME

-148 DKETNIDY
+148 DKDNNIDY

-171 LALQYYLSL
+171 LALEYYLQL

-192 FITNIQSGVEEKV
+192 FITNVESGVEEKV

-242 VKKGEDDLAIEAIN
+242 VKKGEDELAIEAIN

-276 IRLSNNAKD
+276 IRLSNNASD

-291 YRQKFKDI
+291 YRLKFKEI

-314 YNLGIISSEQGESA
+314 YNLGIISSEQGESD

-334 EKAIKF
+334 EKAIEF
-340 KPDYVDSY
+340 KPDYTDSY

-355 LEEQSVIINDM
+355 LQEQTVIIGEM
-366 DEIAMSNKRS
+366 DKIAMSNKRS

-399 EMALEYD
+399 EKALEYD

-412 LKLLSQFYYKLDNI
+412 LKLLSQFYYKLDNLD
-426 EGYKRISAKIE
+426 GYKEINAKIE
-437 ELTN
+437 HLSN

>member
-1 MLLSN
+1 
-6 KNISNMRSICICI
+6 MRPIFIYI

-33 LRQIKRLIGEKFF
+33 LRQIKRLIDEKFF
-46 QEAESVLNSSKDLLL
+46 QEAESILESNKDFLL

-76 KIYTEIESF
+76 KIYTEIKSF
-85 VLATN
+85 KLAKN
-90 SLEKLMSINTSFYN
+90 SLEELMSINPSYYN
-104 SEMKLDY
+104 AEMKLDY
-111 KNLEEILVVALVNSA
+111 KNLEEILVVALVNAA
-126 VADNSSKKWMD
+126 VADNSSKKWME

-148 DKETNIDY
+148 DKDNNIDY

-171 LALQYYLSL
+171 LALEYYLQL
-180 KEKNYTG
+180 KEINYTG

-192 FITNIQSGVEEKV
+192 FITNVESGVEEKV

-213 QSSKEYMNPR
+213 QSSKEYINPR

-242 VKKGEDDLAIEAIN
+242 VKKGEDELAIEAIN

-276 IRLSNNAKD
+276 IRLSNNASD
-285 DNLRSQ
+285 DSLRSQ
-291 YRQKFKDI
+291 YRLKFKEI

-314 YNLGIISSEQGESA
+314 YNLGIISSEQGESD

-334 EKAIKF
+334 EKAIEF
-340 KPDYVDSY
+340 KPDYTDSY

-355 LEEQSVIINDM
+355 LQEQTVIIGEM
-366 DEIAMSNKRS
+366 DKIAMSNKRS
-376 DIAKYDQLKEDLND
+376 DILKYDQLKEDLNE

-399 EMALEYD
+399 EKALEYD

-412 LKLLSQFYYKLDNI
+412 LKLLSQFYYKLDNLD
-426 EGYKRISAKIE
+426 GYKEINAKIE
-437 ELTN
+437 QLSN

>member
-1 MLLSN
+1 
-6 KNISNMRSICICI
+6 MRSIFIYI

-33 LRQIKRLIGEKFF
+33 LRQIKRLIDEKFF
-46 QEAESVLNSSKDLLL
+46 QEAESILESNKDFLL

-76 KIYTEIESF
+76 KIYTEIKSF
-85 VLATN
+85 KLAKN
-90 SLEKLMSINTSFYN
+90 SLGELMSINPSYYN
-104 SEMKLDY
+104 AEMKLDY
-111 KNLEEILVVALVNSA
+111 KNLEEILVVALVNAA
-126 VADNSSKKWMD
+126 VADNSSKKWME

-148 DKETNIDY
+148 DKDNNVDY

-171 LALQYYLSL
+171 LALEYYLQL

-192 FITNIQSGVEEKV
+192 FITNVESGIEEKV

-213 QSSKEYMNPR
+213 QSSKEYINPR
-223 IGQTESRYP
+223 IGKTESRYP

-242 VKKGEDDLAIEAIN
+242 VKKGEDDLAIDAIN

-276 IRLSNNAKD
+276 IRLSNNATD

-328 DAKSYF
+328 DAKLYF
-334 EKAIKF
+334 EKAIEF

-355 LEEQSVIINDM
+355 LEQQSIIIGEM
-366 DEIAMSNKRS
+366 DKIAMSNKRS
-376 DIAKYDQLKEDLND
+376 DIAKYDKLKEELND

-399 EMALEYD
+399 EKALEYD
-406 PNDLEV
+406 PNDVEV

-426 EGYKRISAKIE
+426 DGYKEINAKIE
-437 ELTN
+437 QLKN

>member
-1 MLLSN
+1 
-6 KNISNMRSICICI
+6 MRTIFIYI

-33 LRQIKRLIGEKFF
+33 LRQIKRLIDEKFF
-46 QEAESVLNSSKDLLL
+46 QEAESTLKSNKDFLL

-76 KIYTEIESF
+76 KIYTEIKSF
-85 VLATN
+85 KLAKN
-90 SLEKLMSINTSFYN
+90 SLEELMSINPSYYN
-104 SEMKLDY
+104 AEMKLDY
-111 KNLEEILVVALVNSA
+111 KNLEEILVVALVNAA
-126 VADNSSKKWMD
+126 VADNSSKKWME

-148 DKETNIDY
+148 DKDNNIDY

-171 LALQYYLSL
+171 LALEYYLQL

-192 FITNIQSGVEEKV
+192 FITNVESGIEEKV

-242 VKKGEDDLAIEAIN
+242 VKKGEDELAIEAIN

-276 IRLSNNAKD
+276 IRLSNNASD

-291 YRQKFKDI
+291 YRLKFKEI

-314 YNLGIISSEQGESA
+314 YNLGIISSEQGESD

-334 EKAIKF
+334 EKAIEF
-340 KPDYVDSY
+340 KPDYTDSY

-355 LEEQSVIINDM
+355 LQEQTVIIGEM
-366 DEIAMSNKRS
+366 DKIAMSNKRS
-376 DIAKYDQLKEDLND
+376 DIAKYDQLKEDLNE

-399 EMALEYD
+399 EKALEYD

-412 LKLLSQFYYKLDNI
+412 LKLLSQFYYKLDNLD
-426 EGYKRISAKIE
+426 GYKEINAKIE
-437 ELTN
+437 QLSN

>member
-1 MLLSN
+1 
-6 KNISNMRSICICI
+6 MRSIFIYI

-33 LRQIKRLIGEKFF
+33 LRQIKRLIDEKFF
-46 QEAESVLNSSKDLLL
+46 QEAESTLKSNKDFLL

-76 KIYTEIESF
+76 KIYTEIKSF
-85 VLATN
+85 KLAKN
-90 SLEKLMSINTSFYN
+90 SLGELMSINPSYYN
-104 SEMKLDY
+104 AEMKLDY
-111 KNLEEILVVALVNSA
+111 KNLEEILVVALVNAA
-126 VADNSSKKWMD
+126 VADNSSKKWME

-148 DKETNIDY
+148 DKDNNIDY

-171 LALQYYLSL
+171 LALEYYLQL

-192 FITNIQSGVEEKV
+192 FITNVESGVEEKV

-242 VKKGEDDLAIEAIN
+242 VKKGEDELAIEAIN

-263 DDLYL
+263 EDLYL

-276 IRLSNNAKD
+276 IRLSNNASD

-291 YRQKFKDI
+291 YRLKFKEI

-314 YNLGIISSEQGESA
+314 YNLGIISSEQGESD

-334 EKAIKF
+334 EKAIEF
-340 KPDYVDSY
+340 KPDYTDSY

-355 LEEQSVIINDM
+355 LQEQTVIIGEM
-366 DEIAMSNKRS
+366 DKIAMSNKRS
-376 DIAKYDQLKEDLND
+376 DIAKYDQLKEDLNE

-399 EMALEYD
+399 EKALEYD

-412 LKLLSQFYYKLDNI
+412 LKLLSQFYYKLDNLD
-426 EGYKRISAKIE
+426 GYKEISAKIE
-437 ELTN
+437 QLSN

>member
-1 MLLSN
+1 MLLRN
-6 KNISNMRSICICI
+6 KNILNMRSIYIYI

-33 LRQIKRLIGEKFF
+33 LRQIKRLIDEKFF
-46 QEAESVLNSSKDLLL
+46 QEAESVLNSNKDLLL

-148 DKETNIDY
+148 DKEANIDY

-276 IRLSNNAKD
+276 IRLSNNATD

-334 EKAIKF
+334 EKAIEF

-355 LEEQSVIINDM
+355 LEEQSIIISDM

-399 EMALEYD
+399 EMAFEYD

-426 EGYKRISAKIE
+426 DGYKKINAKIE
-437 ELTN
+437 ELSN

>member
-1 MLLSN
+1 
-6 KNISNMRSICICI
+6 MRTIFIYI

-33 LRQIKRLIGEKFF
+33 LRQIKRLIDEKFF
-46 QEAESVLNSSKDLLL
+46 QEAESTLKSNKDFLL

-76 KIYTEIESF
+76 KIYTEIKSF
-85 VLATN
+85 KLAKN
-90 SLEKLMSINTSFYN
+90 SLEELMSINPSYYN
-104 SEMKLDY
+104 AEMKLDY
-111 KNLEEILVVALVNSA
+111 KNLEEILVVALVNAA
-126 VADNSSKKWMD
+126 VADNSSKKWME

-148 DKETNIDY
+148 DKDNNIDY

-171 LALQYYLSL
+171 LALEYYLQL

-192 FITNIQSGVEEKV
+192 FITNVESGVEEKV

-242 VKKGEDDLAIEAIN
+242 VKKGEDELAIEAIN

-276 IRLSNNAKD
+276 IRLSNNASD

-291 YRQKFKDI
+291 YRLKFKEI

-314 YNLGIISSEQGESA
+314 YNLGIISSEQGESD

-334 EKAIKF
+334 EKAIEF
-340 KPDYVDSY
+340 KPDYTDSY

-355 LEEQSVIINDM
+355 LQEQTVIIGEM
-366 DEIAMSNKRS
+366 DKIAMSNKRS
-376 DIAKYDQLKEDLND
+376 DIAKYDHLKEDLNE
-390 VWRKCIPYC
+390 VWRKCIHYC
-399 EMALEYD
+399 EKALEYD

-412 LKLLSQFYYKLDNI
+412 LKLLSQFYYKLDNLD
-426 EGYKRISAKIE
+426 GYKEISAKIE
-437 ELTN
+437 QLSN

>member
-1 MLLSN
+1 
-6 KNISNMRSICICI
+6 MRSIFIYI

-33 LRQIKRLIGEKFF
+33 LRQIKRLIDEKFF
-46 QEAESVLNSSKDLLL
+46 QEAESTIELNKDLLL

-76 KIYTEIESF
+76 KIYTEIKSF
-85 VLATN
+85 KLAKT
-90 SLEKLMSINTSFYN
+90 SLEKLMSINSSNYN

-111 KNLEEILVVALVNSA
+111 KNLEEILVVALVNAA
-126 VADNSSKKWMD
+126 VADNSSKKWME
-137 GVDKLLLAYEM
+137 GVNKLILAYEM
-148 DKETNIDY
+148 DKDKNIDY

-171 LALQYYLSL
+171 LALEYYLHL

-192 FITNIQSGVEEKV
+192 FITNVGSGVEEKV
-205 TETEYKIY
+205 TETEYNIY
-213 QSSKEYMNPR
+213 QSSKDYMNPR

-242 VKKGEDDLAIEAIN
+242 VKKGEDELAIEAIN
-256 EARSIQP
+256 EARTIQP

-276 IRLSNNAKD
+276 IRLSNNASD
-285 DNLRSQ
+285 DNLRTQ
-291 YRQKFKDI
+291 YRLKFKQI

-314 YNLGIISSEQGESA
+314 YNLGIISSEQGESD
-328 DAKSYF
+328 DAKLYF
-334 EKAIKF
+334 EKAIEF
-340 KPDYVDSY
+340 KPDYIDSY

-355 LEEQSVIINDM
+355 LQEQSVIIGEM
-366 DEIAMSNKRS
+366 DKIAMSNKRS

-399 EMALEYD
+399 EKALEYD
-406 PNDLEV
+406 PNDVEV
-412 LKLLSQFYYKLDNI
+412 LKLLSQFYYKLDNLD
-426 EGYKRISAKIE
+426 GYKEINAKIE
-437 ELTN
+437 QLSS